1 MIDCIISAL
10 KEHHI
15 SVYRINE
22 RTTESMEMFFIKKHL
37 DMRRG
42 TKVTE
47 YEVTVYRDFE
57 EKDEK
62 YRGSA
67 TVLLSDGME
76 ASEVAGKL
84 KGAYYAASFVRNRWY
99 PLPNG
104 DKVSCEKETCNNVTS
119 RTNLSEHWE
128 ENVLH
133 MADAIFSVD
142 TREDVF
148 LNSLEIFATR
158 QATRIINSEG
168 IDVSYR
174 RHIIS
179 GEFVA
184 QCLAPQDVE
193 TYESFRYDNFD
204 EGDIK
209 KKVERVLT
217 MTKDRAMAT
226 TAPAA
231 GNYRVILSGKQV
243 ATLFGY
249 YCDRAQAAYIY
260 PGYSN
265 YKVGDDV
272 QMAGSDAP
280 VCGERLNISLA
291 ATVPYS
297 VEGIPMVDRKL
308 LSDGKLEMIFGATRF
323 CHYLGVE
330 PTGNYEKIVVKEG
343 TVSLEEMKKTPY
355 LHVVNFSDFQMDEMS
370 GNFGG
375 EIRLAYL
382 FDGEKV
388 TPVTGGSINGMIVKA
403 QKNFVFSKETQE
415 SMDFSGPFAVS
426 MEDVAVAGC

>member
-15 SVYRINE
+15 DVYRINKKMK
-22 RTTESMEMFFIKKHL
+22 ESMELFFIKKRL

-57 EKDEK
+57 SEGEN

-67 TVLLSDGME
+67 TVLISAGME
-76 ASEVAGKL
+76 AAEVAEKL
-84 KGAYYAASFVRNRWY
+84 KGAYYAASFVKNRWY
-99 PLPNG
+99 PLPKG
-104 DKVSCEKETCNNVTS
+104 EKVSCIEKE
-119 RTNLSEHWE
+119 TNLSEHWE
-128 ENVLH
+128 ENALH
-133 MADAIFSVD
+133 MADVIFSVD

-158 QATRIINSEG
+158 QEMRILNSEG
-168 IDVSYR
+168 VDVSYNR
-174 RHIIS
+174 YIVS

-193 TYESFRYDNFD
+193 TYESFCYDSFD
-204 EGDIK
+204 EEDIK

-217 MTKDRAMAT
+217 MTKDRAAAS

-231 GNYRVILSGKQV
+231 GNYRVILSGKHV
-243 ATLFGY
+243 ATLFDY
-249 YCDRAQAAYIY
+249 YYSRAHASLVY

-265 YKVGDDV
+265 YKVGEDV
-272 QMAGSDAP
+272 QMAGNDEP
-280 VCGERLNISLA
+280 VSGERLNLSLA

-297 VEGIPMVDRKL
+297 TEGIPMKDRTL
-308 LSDGKLEMIFGATRF
+308 LSDGKLDLIFGDARF
-323 CHYLGVE
+323 CYYLGME
-330 PTGNYEKIVVKEG
+330 PTGNYEKTVVKKGSTSFED
-343 TVSLEEMKKTPY
+343 MKKTPY

-388 TPVTGGSINGMIVKA
+388 TPVTGGSINGVITKA
-403 QKNFVFSKETQE
+403 QKTFMFSKEMQE
-415 SMDFSGPFAVS
+415 SMEFSGPLAVS

>member
-15 SVYRINE
+15 DVYRIN
-22 RTTESMEMFFIKKHL
+22 RKMTESVELFFIKKRL

-42 TKVTE
+42 TKVAE

-57 EKDEK
+57 EEGES

-67 TVLLSDGME
+67 TVRISAGME
-76 ASEVAGKL
+76 ALEVAEKL
-84 KGAYYAASFVRNRWY
+84 KSAYYAASFVKNRWY
-99 PLPNG
+99 PLPKG
-104 DKVSCEKETCNNVTS
+104 EKVPYIEKQ
-119 RTNLSEHWE
+119 TNLSEQWE
-128 ENVLH
+128 ENALH

-158 QATRIINSEG
+158 QEMRILNSEG
-168 IDVSYR
+168 VDVSYNKY
-174 RHIIS
+174 IVS

-184 QCLAPQDVE
+184 QCLVPQDVE
-193 TYESFRYDNFD
+193 TYESFRYDRFD
-204 EGDIK
+204 KEDIQ
-209 KKVERVLT
+209 KKVERVLA
-217 MTKDRAMAT
+217 MTKDRAAAA

-231 GNYRVILSGKQV
+231 GNYRVILSGKYV
-243 ATLFGY
+243 ATLFDY
-249 YCDRAQAAYIY
+249 YYSRAHAAYVY

-272 QMAGSDAP
+272 QMAGNDEP
-280 VCGERLNISLA
+280 VAGERLNLLLS

-297 VEGIPMVDRKL
+297 AEGIPMTDRTL
-308 LSDGKLEMIFGATRF
+308 LSDGKLNLIFGDTRF

-330 PTGNYEKIVVKEG
+330 PTGNYEKVVVKEG
-343 TVSLEEMKKTPY
+343 STSFEEMKKTPY

-370 GNFGG
+370 GNFSG

-388 TPVTGGSINGMIVKA
+388 TPVTGGSINGVITKA
-403 QKNFVFSKETQE
+403 QKNFIFSKETQE
-415 SMDFSGPFAVS
+415 SMDFSGPLAVS